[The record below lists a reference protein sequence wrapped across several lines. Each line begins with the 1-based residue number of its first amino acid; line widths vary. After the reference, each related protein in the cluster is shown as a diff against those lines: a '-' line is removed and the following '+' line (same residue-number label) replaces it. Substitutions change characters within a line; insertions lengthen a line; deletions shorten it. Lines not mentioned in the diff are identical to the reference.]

1 MRWNLPDEKLFLFFP
16 TEDTNTILMFS
27 IGLKPGTN
35 ILEQRKWQ
43 DDLEKALLEYSL
55 ETATNLRFR
64 L

>member
-1 MRWNLPDEKLFLFFP
+1 LD
-16 TEDTNTILMFS
+16 
-27 IGLKPGTN
+27 LKPGTN

-43 DDLEKALLEYSL
+43 DDLEKAPTGIFSP

>member
-1 MRWNLPDEKLFLFFP
+1 
-16 TEDTNTILMFS
+16 MFS
-27 IGLKPGTN
+27 IGFKARNN

-43 DDLEKALLEYSL
+43 DDLEKAPTGIFSP